1 MFKKESKIKR
11 FDFILIITTILLCI
25 YGFIVINSATMSKA
39 VGSQPFLK
47 TQITAFVLGMVALFV
62 LLFIDYD
69 IYKNYENDRRTGR
82 QPITSGRINRTVNM
96 EKLILTYKG
105 MDSSDRP
112 VYEDKEGNLWK
123 DIDPRKDWEPDLC
136 TSCQN
141 AFDGEP
147 DINMK
152 YIKNFQDADIEF
164 VPERITW

>member
-1 MFKKESKIKR
+1 MRKYTNKEINELRKEVKEQTGYNLKQI
-11 FDFILIITTILLCI
+11 DITS
-25 YGFIVINSATMSKA
+25 FSADNIVYT
-39 VGSQPFLK
+39 
-47 TQITAFVLGMVALFV
+47 
-62 LLFIDYD
+62 
-69 IYKNYENDRRTGR
+69 IYKDYENDRRTGR